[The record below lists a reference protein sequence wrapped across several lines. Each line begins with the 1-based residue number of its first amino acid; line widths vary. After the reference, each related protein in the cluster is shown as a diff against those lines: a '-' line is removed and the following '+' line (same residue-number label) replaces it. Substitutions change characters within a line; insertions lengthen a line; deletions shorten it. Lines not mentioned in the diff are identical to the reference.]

1 MLQLLKPVCLG
12 PALGNKRNE
21 EKPTHCSEEEVPWSS
36 KEDTGLPKIKKKK
49 KVVFKLKQRTLS
61 RQLYVL
67 TGFLWS
73 RTDVRLDC
81 EEG

>member
-21 EKPTHCSEEEVPWSS
+21 EKPTHCSEEEVLWGS

-49 KVVFKLKQRTLS
+49 L
-61 RQLYVL
+61 
-67 TGFLWS
+67 FLNLNKE
-73 RTDVRLDC
+73 R
-81 EEG
+81 